1 MWERRGDI
9 ISSSNYCLSALP
21 EPLRVYRLFC
31 MAHGKAITATL
42 SLVLSIDSTVRFTP
56 VLIPEKDI
64 REAYGPPLSGG
75 AGRMRVGLTI
85 GP

>member
-1 MWERRGDI
+1 
-9 ISSSNYCLSALP
+9 
-21 EPLRVYRLFC
+21 